1 MINAQREKTINLIG
15 PTQYATS
22 AVSASASLI
31 GADYGEVTV
40 TISKAKNTDAVTTT
54 PTIQILHS
62 DNTSSFSTSN
72 AILATTAYAAN
83 TSSERVIR
91 VLFSTK
97 TLGKAIRVTA
107 TPETTTNGN
116 ISIGAVLRLSRMEE
130 SPGST
135 TEMVGSTHDAVVLV

>member
-1 MINAQREKTINLIG
+1 MIRFQNQKTITLLG
-15 PTQYATS
+15 PTQFATDAAS
-22 AVSASASLI
+22 ATASLI
-31 GADYGEVTV
+31 GADSGEVTI
-40 TISKAKNTDAVTTT
+40 TISKAKNTSAVTTT

-72 AILATTAYAAN
+72 ALLATTAYAAN
-83 TSSERVIR
+83 TSSERTIR

-97 TLGKAIRVTA
+97 TIGKAIKITA

-116 ISIGAVLRLSRMEE
+116 ISIAATLRLDRLEE

-135 TEMVGSTHDAVVLV
+135 SEMVGSTHDAVVIS